1 MRDGRRVLR
10 RNIRRER
17 SVARRVIERENAG
30 GYGQRRL
37 EEGLEKVLQRARVGC
52 RGGKLRPERGWR
64 EANIRI
70 AATAHTRSVFVVP
83 R

>member
-10 RNIRRER
+10 RNILRER

-37 EEGLEKVLQRARVGC
+37 EEGLEKVLERARV
-52 RGGKLRPERGWR
+52 GKLRPERGWR
-64 EANIRI
+64 EADIRI

>member
-37 EEGLEKVLQRARVGC
+37 EGLEKVLQRARVGC

-64 EANIRI
+64 EADIRI